1 MSPKKPFLQVSRR
14 NLLKLGA
21 GAIGTGLLATALAIK
36 LKPGKAGKAEHP
48 KSNLT
53 PDHAGNAEHPKSN
66 LTPNQALQELMA
78 GNKRFVEAKRTNPHQ
93 DMSRIK
99 AVAQSQS
106 PFACILGCADSR
118 VPPEI
123 LFDQGI
129 GDLFVVRLAG
139 NIAKIEEIASEEYAT
154 GVLGAK
160 VLMVLGHERCGAVK
174 AALEGK
180 SLPGSLNSLV
190 DAIRP
195 AIDKTKGQNG
205 DPLTNAIKENVRM
218 QVATLK
224 KSPIISD
231 LIKGGKVNL
240 VGGYYDLDTGE
251 VSVVS

>member
-1 MSPKKPFLQVSRR
+1 MSRKKPFLQVSRR

-21 GAIGTGLLATALAIK
+21 GAIGTGLLATALPMH
-36 LKPGKAGKAEHP
+36 LKAGEPEHT
-48 KSNLT
+48 KSSLT
-53 PDHAGNAEHPKSN
+53 PD
-66 LTPNQALQELMA
+66 QALQELMA
-78 GNKRFVEAKRTNPHQ
+78 GNKRFVEAKRKNPHQ

-139 NIAKIEEIASEEYAT
+139 NIATIEEIASEEYGT

-180 SLPGSLNSLV
+180 PLPGSLNSLV

-195 AIDKTKGQNG
+195 AIDKTKGQSG
-205 DPLTNAIKENVRM
+205 DALTNAIKENVRM

-224 KSPIISD
+224 KSPIISA
-231 LIKGGKVNL
+231 LIKEGKVNV

-251 VSVVS
+251 VSLVS